1 MAVTK
6 TTSTP
11 RTSSTRPRSQTSRPS
26 SSSTAQK
33 RATGTSSTQ
42 TSQSTR
48 SAQQARST
56 SSVGSTQPTRPSEGT
71 RQAPRDQFQASA
83 ELKESGG
90 ASQGEQASSPLLA
103 GLRENYGAPASSGTK
118 TSGEVAPVGA
128 TQPSGTGQQ
137 TARPED
143 ATPGKPEGGQA
154 PGTGKPEDARKSEQ
168 APGTGKPEDVKAGEQ
183 APGAG
188 KPESGQHAEPAPG
201 AGKTEPKNSSWIPD
215 WVHTSLDVAGMV
227 PGLGEIADGLNGL
240 LYLSK
245 GDLANASISAAA
257 LLPIGGQAATG
268 SRLAYKAGKEVV
280 EAASE
285 AGAKKAV
292 KALPSNDLKPFLKN
306 DPVGQALEAGS
317 TRTKKQNGGAQVY
330 EVRDKL
336 ELPGGAQL
344 KKGDQYHLDTLHRDH
359 LEVYNKRNNFTQA
372 VNLDGTVNPAK
383 TQAGLREGR
392 TLPD

>member
-11 RTSSTRPRSQTSRPS
+11 RTSTTRPRSQTSRPS

-42 TSQSTR
+42 ASQSTR
-48 SAQQARST
+48 GTQQARST
-56 SSVGSTQPTRPSEGT
+56 SGVGGSQPTRPSEGT
-71 RQAPRDQFQASA
+71 RQAPKDQFQASA

-90 ASQGEQASSPLLA
+90 ASQGDQASSPLLA
-103 GLRENYGAPASSGTK
+103 GLRENYGAPASGGTRS
-118 TSGEVAPVGA
+118 SGEVAPVGA
-128 TQPSGTGQQ
+128 TQPSGAGQQ

-143 ATPGKPEGGQA
+143 ARNGDQA
-154 PGTGKPEDARKSEQ
+154 PGTGKPEDARN
-168 APGTGKPEDVKAGEQ
+168 GEQ

-227 PGLGEIADGLNGL
+227 PGLGEIADGANAL

-245 GDLANASISAAA
+245 GDLANAGISAAA
-257 LLPIGGQAATG
+257 LIPFGGQAATG

-280 EAASE
+280 EAATE
-285 AGAKKAV
+285 AGAKKAAV
-292 KALPSNDLKPFLKN
+292 KSLPSNDLKPFLKN